1 MISDRSHKPLKSRR
15 ISLRLLLIVPFVLQ
29 IIGAV
34 GLVGYLSYRS
44 GQKAVENISESL
56 MEEVGDRIHE
66 NLKNY
71 FRKPTEVLQSNANA
85 IKLGMIPW
93 QDFPSLE
100 QYFRQQLQAFDGIGS
115 LGIINEQKELL
126 ILQKNDENS
135 QTISIRDQSTNYF
148 FNSYIADNQGNRL
161 KLVRS
166 SNKSDTHKY
175 PPNDPWYE
183 KTKKANRLIW
193 IINVE
198 RIKTDKSAFVALN
211 FMPFYDRN
219 NVFQGIVGSSVS
231 LTQLGDF
238 LKSLKI
244 GKTGQAF
251 IIDREGLL
259 IDSSINETPLMSG
272 LPVTNPKENGGKNKL
287 AKPERLNIL
296 NSNNLVFQ
304 KTAIYLKKYFT
315 DFYQIKNSQNL
326 SVVIDNK
333 KYYIQIVPF
342 QDQVD
347 LDWLTVVIVP
357 ESDFMAEIQANTQL
371 TIVLCSF
378 TLLIAI
384 GIGVLTARRITKPIQ
399 KLSQAS
405 QTLANQEW
413 QKSALEQGFLGFED
427 ITELAILSDSF
438 NQMATELQTSF
449 ETLENRVEERTVEL
463 VIAKDNAEVANQAK
477 STFIA
482 NMSHELRSP
491 LNAIIGFS
499 QLTLR
504 TNDLPIE
511 QYENASIIYRS
522 GDYLLTLINH
532 ILDLSKIEA
541 DKVELNSQNFDLY
554 SLLDDVEDMLHLK
567 AANAGINL
575 FFERDHDLSRYINTD
590 AVKLRQ
596 VLINLINN
604 AIKFTKVGSVF
615 VNVINVNKS
624 ETNCTLNFSVRDTGV
639 GIAEEEL
646 SKLFVAFS
654 QTQSGR
660 EKQEGTGLGL
670 AISRR
675 FVQLMGGDITV
686 SSEVG
691 KGTNF
696 QFQIQ
701 VPLGQALEND
711 RTKNH
716 RALALAP
723 DQPTYKILV
732 VDDKPVNCQLLTK
745 LLQPMGF
752 EIKEAYNGQEA
763 IALWDEWEPHLI
775 WMDMRMPV
783 MDGYEATKYI
793 KSTTKGNAT
802 AVIALTAS
810 VLEEEKAVVLSSGCD
825 DFVRKPFN
833 EQIIFDILA
842 KHLGV
847 KYIYDTNPI
856 YEQETNI
863 SAKILL
869 TSDNLKIMPKIW
881 LTKLYKSSLEADK
894 NFVMSL
900 IQEIPKQEEFLARSL
915 TKIVNDFQFEKLID
929 LLEPLVS

>member
-1 MISDRSHKPLKSRR
+1 M
-15 ISLRLLLIVPFVLQ
+15 
-29 IIGAV
+29 
-34 GLVGYLSYRS
+34 
-44 GQKAVENISESL
+44 
-56 MEEVGDRIHE
+56 
-66 NLKNY
+66 
-71 FRKPTEVLQSNANA
+71 
-85 IKLGMIPW
+85 
-93 QDFPSLE
+93 
-100 QYFRQQLQAFDGIGS
+100 
-115 LGIINEQKELL
+115 
-126 ILQKNDENS
+126 ENS
-135 QTISIRDQSTNYF
+135 QASRKSNWNFARIGLDFKNPRWWIEVLWITNLYWLLAWLIYLIFPQKNYIPSPVWPSVGITLGLLLTWGRSRWLGAFLGTFIHVIHNRGLGVLLPALGSGFGSAIGILTTTSLILYFTRTRYPFRRVRHVVIFVICVLFSGTLLQVAIGMISHAARTGWAWQDIPKVF
-148 FNSYIADNQGNRL
+148 FNWWIGDSVSILLFATLVIVWMRSPRDAAIKSWFNWEVLAALTSITIIAYFSLYQEYPLEYLLLPPLLWSAFRFGSRLTTLLVAIVSVTASLATAYKFGIFHKSLTQGYSPLLLLQIFMGVLALTTMAVLAIVAENRKANL
-161 KLVRS
+161 NL
-166 SNKSDTHKY
+166 
-175 PPNDPWYE
+175 
-183 KTKKANRLIW
+183 KKANAELEQKVLDRTSDLRQS
-193 IINVE
+193 E
-198 RIKTDKSAFVALN
+198 AQAL
-211 FMPFYDRN
+211 
-219 NVFQGIVGSSVS
+219 
-231 LTQLGDF
+231 
-238 LKSLKI
+238 
-244 GKTGQAF
+244 
-251 IIDREGLL
+251 
-259 IDSSINETPLMSG
+259 
-272 LPVTNPKENGGKNKL
+272 
-287 AKPERLNIL
+287 
-296 NSNNLVFQ
+296 
-304 KTAIYLKKYFT
+304 
-315 DFYQIKNSQNL
+315 
-326 SVVIDNK
+326 
-333 KYYIQIVPF
+333 
-342 QDQVD
+342 
-347 LDWLTVVIVP
+347 
-357 ESDFMAEIQANTQL
+357 
-371 TIVLCSF
+371 
-378 TLLIAI
+378 
-384 GIGVLTARRITKPIQ
+384 
-399 KLSQAS
+399 
-405 QTLANQEW
+405 TLAYKAE
-413 QKSALEQGFLGFED
+413 SA
-427 ITELAILSDSF
+427 
-438 NQMATELQTSF
+438 N
-449 ETLENRVEERTVEL
+449 
-463 VIAKDNAEVANQAK
+463 KAK
-477 STFIA
+477 SIFIA

-716 RALALAP
+716 RVLALAP